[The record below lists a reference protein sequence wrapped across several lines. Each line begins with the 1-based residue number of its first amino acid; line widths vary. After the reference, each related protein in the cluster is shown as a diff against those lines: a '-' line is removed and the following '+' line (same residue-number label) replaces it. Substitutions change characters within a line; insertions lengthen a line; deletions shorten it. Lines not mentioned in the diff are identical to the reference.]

1 MVMKSNPGYLL
12 KYFSTLNIRGFTYLI
27 FFTVAPREKGR
38 SQLFKDSASMNT
50 KFTPGGIKLA
60 HTSSLRKQKDFASA
74 RAIDAIEANKN
85 SEAIKMIP
93 KFIQN
98 ADSKPEKHTL
108 DHDLATLLYY
118 KLTEHQYRGIF
129 DDVNTAVKNLDW
141 QMEKFRIIRLSH
153 IQTNLDLRNPI
164 FSFLKNHPGL
174 FLV

>member
-1 MVMKSNPGYLL
+1 MAVTSDL
-12 KYFSTLNIRGFTYLI
+12 R
-27 FFTVAPREKGR
+27 AQRE
-38 SQLFKDSASMNT
+38 
-50 KFTPGGIKLA
+50 
-60 HTSSLRKQKDFASA
+60 FAKA
-74 RAIDAIEANKN
+74 RAIDAILNAD
-85 SEAIKMIP
+85 SSSGAIPKIP

-141 QMEKFRIIRLSH
+141 QMEKFRVIRLSH

-174 FLV
+174 LLV